1 MTNISNNEIIN
12 RFRKSWIDVENF
24 YDFLIKSQSWD
35 KLKPIKELILE
46 LKLKGENE
54 HFRLG
59 TSVHYLIISRSV
71 EHGLRADQKHIR
83 IMKTSE
89 SFKVELREGIKVYKE
104 LVSENLKDTEI
115 NEFLKLLKNTL
126 ID

>member
-1 MTNISNNEIIN
+1 MKEISNNEIIN
-12 RFRKSWIDVENF
+12 RFRESWIDVENF
-24 YDFLIKSQSWD
+24 YDILIENYSWD
-35 KLKPIKELILE
+35 KLKPIKELIFE

-71 EHGLRADQKHIR
+71 EHGLRSDQKHIR
-83 IMKTSE
+83 IMQTSLN
-89 SFKVELREGIKVYKE
+89 FKVELREGLKVDRE

-115 NEFLKLLKNTL
+115 EQFLKILKNTL

>member
-1 MTNISNNEIIN
+1 MKDISNNEIIN

-24 YDFLIKSQSWD
+24 YDTLIENHSWN
-35 KLKPIKELILE
+35 KLKPIKELIFE

-71 EHGLRADQKHIR
+71 EHGLRSDQKHIR
-83 IMKTSE
+83 IMQTSLN
-89 SFKVELREGIKVYKE
+89 FKVELREGLKEDRE
-104 LVSENLKDTEI
+104 LVSENLKDVEI
-115 NEFLKLLKNTL
+115 EQFLKILKNTL